1 MCISFWYTRSLSY
14 RFYTRKLE
22 RLADVTGGHT
32 PIQPA
37 AGRPI
42 PPPTYRTQNR
52 RVLKVRLIK
61 RNQRLFSESPD
72 HMFSQLLLEGGTWR
86 IIPVSNLFPIYT
98 PFSPF
103 GRETTLLR
111 GLTNHGYW
119 PLTSTGMIL
128 QVRYRAGAASH
139 SFPGFG
145 ARPGP
150 GPPGPRYVKWLVN
163 LAWIVVLA
171 TWLWQDV
178 WSRSPKNNN
187 LSNGKRAPLVV

>member
-72 HMFSQLLLEGGTWR
+72 HVFGQLLLEGGTWR

-119 PLTSTGMIL
+119 PLTKWDDPPSTL
-128 QVRYRAGAASH
+128 
-139 SFPGFG
+139 
-145 ARPGP
+145 P
-150 GPPGPRYVKWLVN
+150 GPPAIHSPVLKRPPRPPGRGMWSGW
-163 LAWIVVLA
+163 WI
-171 TWLWQDV
+171 WPGLW
-178 WSRSPKNNN
+178 S
-187 LSNGKRAPLVV
+187 